1 MRQSAAPAA
10 APPADQSAQG
20 AVAAEPRPGHGASV
34 GPAIVDGHDFEV
46 LVSRSAVTVLVLDA
60 GVGKV
65 DVAVV
70 VVKFRPLW

>member
-1 MRQSAAPAA
+1 
-10 APPADQSAQG
+10 
-20 AVAAEPRPGHGASV
+20 V